1 MAVSVRRIRELYSD
15 PKRCARHLGLRYIEE
30 FTHGYRQEK
39 RGRGL
44 AFFGASGR
52 PVKDPAKVEML
63 KALRVPPAWQD
74 VWICP
79 SSRGHILAVGIDE
92 AGRKQYRYHPRWTSF
107 RKLLNSY
114 RLIPFGYGLSSIR
127 AKTRVIGPDAEID
140 HDTTLLAAIR
150 LLDETWI
157 RIGMPTEETDA
168 VGLVTLE
175 EEHIT
180 LGRDKATLEFV
191 GKSGQEH
198 EITVQD
204 KPLAKFLA
212 ELVETGDEEVFSFTD
227 DDGKIHNISAE
238 ALNAALRELAGHED
252 VSAKDFRTWGG
263 TLTAFEFLTKHP
275 GQTKKDRDAIIRDAV
290 ELAAEALGNTPAVA
304 RAHYVHPHVLES
316 YKEGRLVDSVSRMRI
331 RKPIPHLG
339 RNEQRLLRYLEDLL
353 ATQATLVGGDV

>member
-1 MAVSVRRIRELYSD
+1 MANVTVRTIRQLYGD
-15 PKRCARHLGLRYIEE
+15 PAACARRLRLRYITE
-30 FTHGYRQEK
+30 FNRGFRQEK
-39 RGRGL
+39 AGRGL
-44 AFFGASGR
+44 AFYFANGR
-52 PVKDPAKVEML
+52 KVTDPAKVDWL
-63 KALRVPPAWQD
+63 KALRVPPAWQE

-79 SSRGHILAVGIDE
+79 TDRGHILAVGIDE

-107 RKLLNSY
+107 RKLLNAY

-127 AKTRVIGPDAEID
+127 SKTKMIGPESEID

-175 EEHIT
+175 EEHLTISQ
-180 LGRDKATLEFV
+180 DKATLEFT

-204 KPLAKFLA
+204 KPLTKFLA
-212 ELVETGDEEVFSFTD
+212 ELIETGDEEVFSFTD
-227 DDGKIHNISAE
+227 DDGKTHNISAE
-238 ALNAALRELAGHED
+238 ALNTALRELAGHED

-263 TLTAFEFLTKHP
+263 TLTAFEFLAKHP
-275 GQTKKDRDAIIRDAV
+275 AKTQKDREAVIRDAV
-290 ELAAEALGNTPAVA
+290 EAAAEALGNTPTVA

-316 YKEGRLVDSVSRMRI
+316 YRQGKLVDSVSRMRI

-339 RNEQRLLRYLEDLL
+339 KHEQRLLRYLENLL
-353 ATQATLVGGDV
+353 AEQAVLS